1 MVSYQNL
8 PLYDVYLDD
17 EKGLEFISIVEM
29 PAIERNFI
37 AFAEN
42 EHIKLSVNDEQM
54 IITGPALIPNKPIY
68 RRNGAEEF
76 FIVFSENTIKDLMM
90 KYMSDKSLGINLEHT
105 YETEN
110 ASIIESYLINR
121 DKGILHKDFEDMPD
135 GTWIVSMKIHSEKL
149 WNLIKEG
156 NLNGFSIEGMISLQP
171 AKEEV
176 KQSKQKR
183 NTLTDIIK
191 KIK

>member
-1 MVSYQNL
+1 MVVYNNL
-8 PLYDVYLDD
+8 PLYDVFLDD
-17 EKGLEFISIVEM
+17 EKGLEFISIVNM
-29 PAIERNFI
+29 PAIERNFV

-42 EHIKLSVNDEQM
+42 EPIKMSMDEEQH
-54 IITGPALIPNKPIY
+54 IITGPSLIPNKPIY

-121 DKGILHKDFEDMPD
+121 DKGILHKDFDDLPD

-156 NLNGFSIEGMISLQP
+156 NLNGFSIEGILSLQP
-171 AKEEV
+171 AKEEL
-176 KQSKQKR
+176 SKQEKS
-183 NTLTDIIK
+183 NSLINIIK